1 MFRLCHLIKFLRSSA
16 LVVLSLLSCVSAQS
30 LAAAAPDALNELD
43 SAASQLFASGFRGA
57 ILAARG
63 DRILLQKSSA
73 DFGDLQRPFRFASIT
88 KQMTAILILQEVEAG
103 RLRLDQTLGTYW
115 PDYPN
120 PQARQI
126 TLRQLLTHYSGLYN
140 ENAQPTFHMLN
151 ANNGDNMQAF
161 ATGICAGQ
169 MKSKPGS
176 TFDYNNCDYLVL
188 GALLEKIRGQP
199 FAQLLQQRLFQP
211 AGMKKAAMYNAA
223 MPDNPAHVHG
233 TLGGQPE
240 PEVNFASYGAAGSSF
255 GTLQDLL
262 AFDRAFIAG
271 RLLTPASRAEMLKP
285 NATGGA
291 LGVWVY
297 PFKGA
302 DERKP
307 TTIVERQ
314 GWIAGVRILN
324 LIDTE
329 RGNILILVSTNG
341 DLDLTQ
347 TWNNQGP
354 AAGILKALLQSK

>member
-1 MFRLCHLIKFLRSSA
+1 MYRLCHLSHFLRSSA
-16 LVVLSLLSCVSAQS
+16 LIVLSLLSS
-30 LAAAAPDALNELD
+30 LSTQNVAAKQPDALET
-43 SAASQLFASGFRGA
+43 AASQLFASGFRGA

-63 DRILLQKSSA
+63 DKILLQKSST
-73 DFGDLQRPFRFASIT
+73 DFGDLQRTFRFASIT
-88 KQMTAILILQEVEAG
+88 KQMTAILILQEVDAG
-103 RLRLDQTLGTYW
+103 RLQLDQPLGKYW

-140 ENAQPTFHMLN
+140 ENAEPTFHMRN

-161 ATGICAGQ
+161 ATGICAGP
-169 MKSKPGS
+169 MKSAPGS

-188 GALLEKIRGQP
+188 GALLEKISGQA

-211 AGMKKAAMYNAA
+211 SGMKNSGMYNAA

-233 TLGGQPE
+233 ILGGKAE
-240 PEVNFASYGAAGSSF
+240 PEVNFASYGAAGSSY

-271 RLLTPASRAEMLKP
+271 KLLSSAARADMLKP

-324 LIDTE
+324 LLDIQN
-329 RGNILILVSTNG
+329 GHILILVSTNG